1 MKKMERKD
9 IRERIEQMMVGIKH
23 EVTVEDLGGYLLV
36 SASYEDSITTDQM
49 REALME
55 ISPAIRVGN
64 LERTYSDYCQ
74 ENALGVMVAQ
84 WMEHRAAHHGIP
96 DFYPTL

>member
-1 MKKMERKD
+1 MRKQE
-9 IRERIEQMMVGIKH
+9 RERLVRRVEEFFNSTAH
-23 EVTVEDLGGYLLV
+23 EVHTQDIGGQLLV
-36 SASYEDSITTDQM
+36 SATYEDFITTEQM
-49 REALME
+49 REKLMG
-55 ISPAIRVGN
+55 ISPAIRVGS
-64 LERTYSDYCQ
+64 LERIYSPLCQ